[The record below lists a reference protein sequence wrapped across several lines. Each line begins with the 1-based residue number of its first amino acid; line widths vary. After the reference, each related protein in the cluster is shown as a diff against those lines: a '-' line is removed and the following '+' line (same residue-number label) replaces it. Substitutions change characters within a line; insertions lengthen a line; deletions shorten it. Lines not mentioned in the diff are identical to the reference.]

1 MGAIF
6 VARSVKFGK
15 WASDV
20 GLSKHVF
27 KLGYSDEDPKDEVAR
42 GWAGAEDWALL
53 KQEKAERLSEAQV
66 VERVQRK
73 IKMIDPKYYPRLKD
87 AIGLFKVDPVQVEN
101 HMLVARA
108 LKGEA
113 ESLVIKLK
121 PVDFADYL
129 IELARPGA

>member
-27 KLGYSDEDPKDEVAR
+27 KLGYSDEDPKDDVAR
-42 GWAGAEDWALL
+42 GWAGADDWALL
-53 KQEKAERLSEAQV
+53 TQEKADGLSEAQV
-66 VERVQRK
+66 VERAQRK

-87 AIGLFKVDPVQVEN
+87 AIGLFKVDPVAVEN

-108 LKGEA
+108 LRGEA
-113 ESLVIKLK
+113 ESLAFKLT
-121 PVDFADYL
+121 PADFAAYL
-129 IELARPGA
+129 IALARPGA

>member
-6 VARSVKFGK
+6 VARSVKFCK

-53 KQEKAERLSEAQV
+53 KQEKAEGLSEAQV
-66 VERVQRK
+66 VERVSAK
-73 IKMIDPKYYPRLKD
+73 IKMIDPKYYPRLRD
-87 AIGLFKVDPVQVEN
+87 AIGLFKVDPVKVEN
-101 HMLVARA
+101 HILVARA
-108 LKGEA
+108 LKSEA
-113 ESLVIKLK
+113 ESLAIKLTHA
-121 PVDFADYL
+121 DFAAYL
-129 IELARPGA
+129 IELAQR

>member
-27 KLGYSDEDPKDEVAR
+27 KLGYSEHDPKADVAR
-42 GWAGAEDWALL
+42 GWAGETDWALL
-53 KQEKAERLSEAQV
+53 KQEPAEGLSEAQV
-66 VERVQRK
+66 AERVQRK

-87 AIGLFKVDPVQVEN
+87 AVGLFKVDPVQVEN

-121 PVDFADYL
+121 PADFADYL
-129 IELARPGA
+129 LDLARR

>member
-1 MGAIF
+1 MGAVF

-27 KLGYSDEDPKDEVAR
+27 KLGYSAGDPKEDVAR
-42 GWAGAEDWALL
+42 GWAGETDWVLL
-53 KQEKAERLSEAQV
+53 KQEPAEGVDEAQL

-87 AIGLFKVDPVQVEN
+87 AIGLFKVDPASVEN
-101 HMLVARA
+101 QILVQRA

-113 ESLVIKLK
+113 ESLAVKLK
-121 PVDFADYL
+121 PADFADYL
-129 IELARPGA
+129 LELARR